1 MELAQETDENLMVR
15 FGRGEAAAFE
25 FLYRRHESRV
35 FRFLRRNV
43 RNEAAANDL
52 MQEVWFAVVRGAAT
66 YQPTAK
72 FTTWLFTIAH
82 NRTVDM
88 IRATHGLQTPDAPRD
103 EQLPPRY
110 GQAGA
115 DAPGPSDAVRAAILA
130 ESRRVAGELAKP
142 APRQPVDVSRPAA
155 NDSRWKIT
163 AFGTAGA
170 ALLAALLFAP
180 RYWEGAPPVQVSM
193 APPPAPADAAPSFT
207 EPARQSPSE
216 SDLQETIVTGAKR
229 RTAKSNAAPSPNPGA
244 PAPTLPPGVGK
255 S

>member
-1 MELAQETDENLMVR
+1 MSLAQETDENLMVR

-88 IRATHGLQTPDAPRD
+88 IRANHRLQSLDAGD
-103 EQLPPRY
+103 D
-110 GQAGA
+110 A
-115 DAPGPSDAVRAAILA
+115 DPEASSPLERLA
-130 ESRRVAGELAKP
+130 ESAKLEPLAQVQ
-142 APRQPVDVSRPAA
+142 AQDEA
-155 NDSRWKIT
+155 
-163 AFGTAGA
+163 A
-170 ALLAALLFAP
+170 ALLNAVAQLPAEQRSAFLLQA
-180 RYWEGAPPVQVSM
+180 EGELSVEEIAHATGS
-193 APPPAPADAAPSFT
+193 SF
-207 EPARQSPSE
+207 E
-216 SDLQETIVTGAKR
+216 
-229 RTAKSNAAPSPNPGA
+229 TAKSRLRYARAKLRQLLWEYA
-244 PAPTLPPGVGK
+244 
-255 S
+255 